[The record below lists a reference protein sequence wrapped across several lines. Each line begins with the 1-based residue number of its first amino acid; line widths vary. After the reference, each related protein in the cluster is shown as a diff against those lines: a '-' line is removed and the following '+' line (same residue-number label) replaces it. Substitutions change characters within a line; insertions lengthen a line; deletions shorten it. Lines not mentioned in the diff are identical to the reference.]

1 MLLKLSGN
9 RYWFSLADYDMLPWC
24 RAVAAERGFD
34 VEVSEPDVSPLAIQG
49 PQAVEVAADLFGD
62 WVRELR
68 YFWFRETS
76 LGDIPVVVCRS
87 GWSKQGGFEL
97 FLQDGSRGDELYERV
112 KSAGQPYGIGPGAPN
127 HVERVESGLL
137 SWGGDT
143 TPDSNPFEAGMGAFV
158 DVDLAPEYIGKQA
171 LRAVAAAGPRR
182 LLTGLMMEGEAP
194 SEWPLVERVPV
205 TAGGE
210 VVGTMSAVVHSH
222 RLDRT
227 IAIAQVRREIVEAG
241 GTVDVASPNGTH
253 RARIHS
259 LPFIS

>member
-1 MLLKLSGN
+1 DLLG
-9 RYWFSLADYDMLPWC
+9 PW
-24 RAVAAERGFD
+24 
-34 VEVSEPDVSPLAIQG
+34 I
-49 PQAVEVAADLFGD
+49 
-62 WVRELR
+62 RELR

-76 LGDIPVVVCRS
+76 LGDIPLVVCRS

-112 KSAGQPYGIGPGAPN
+112 KSAGSPYGIGPGAPN

-143 TPDSNPFEAGMGAFV
+143 TPDSNPYEAGMSAFV
-158 DVDLAPEYIGKQA
+158 DVELSPDYIGKQA
-171 LRAVAAAGPRR
+171 LRQVVAMGPRR

-194 SEWPLVERVPV
+194 SEWPLVQRVPV
-205 TAGGE
+205 TAAGE

-222 RLDRT
+222 RLART
-227 IAIAQVRREIVEAG
+227 IAIAQVRRDIVEAG
-241 GTVDVASPNGTH
+241 GAVEVASPDGAR
-253 RARIHS
+253 RARIHP